1 MTGER
6 FSEEK
11 LMALAVAEIKVKR
24 SAFYDEGD
32 PFILSEAEFHAQWE
46 AVDNWYT
53 RHGGDKSQKAYW
65 NCRLNQSRNSK
76 HAKKKPDGYVN
87 PSGRELTFQKHYD
100 CAASLTV
107 ERLPDNQFK
116 VQVKRGHSGHSM
128 ADSDTHKKST
138 AVINKIQEY
147 GRLGFKPAIIKS
159 TLVDKARSPEEA
171 EATGMSKVTTKD
183 VCNWLRG
190 VSPGDSKDSEYN
202 VANKK
207 PGTH

>member
-1 MTGER
+1 MANK

-11 LMALAVAEIKVKR
+11 LMALAVAEIKSKR
-24 SAFYDEGD
+24 SAFWDEGD

-46 AVDNWYT
+46 SVDNWYT
-53 RHGGDKSQKAYW
+53 QHGGLKSQKVYW

-138 AVINKIQEY
+138 AVTNKIQEY
-147 GRLGFKPAIIKS
+147 CRLGVQSHRPFGPSNLSAHKMESHIS
-159 TLVDKARSPEEA
+159 QCKA
-171 EATGMSKVTTKD
+171 
-183 VCNWLRG
+183 N
-190 VSPGDSKDSEYN
+190 
-202 VANKK
+202 
-207 PGTH
+207 